1 MECKLIKD
9 QILHSQR
16 RFLTG
21 KYSRK
26 KIYYGDRQIISKKIE
41 KSKWDS
47 FDEFVNILK
56 EYVDNEYYGGFE
68 CKIEKGNIV
77 DSKDWRR
84 RKYKKDNG

>member
-1 MECKLIKD
+1 MEN
-9 QILHSQR
+9 
-16 RFLTG
+16 
-21 KYSRK
+21 
-26 KIYYGDRQIISKKIE
+26 RQIISKKDR

-56 EYVDNEYYGGFE
+56 KYVDNEYYGGFE

-84 RKYKKDNG
+84 RKYKTDNG